1 MAPHE
6 FPVATGQPLATGAAA
21 DMMFLVAW
29 IPAHDG

>member
-6 FPVATGQPLATGAAA
+6 FPVATGQPLATGAAP